1 MHAQPS
7 WPPPGQDTASRWRT
21 EGAGSGYGF
30 AVYRNLL
37 SAAPAGGSVSTP
49 GFSLRFQSG
58 PLHVAVEPTASSLDQ
73 FVETVRKRM
82 RRGGFS
88 CGPASQAPVAGFPD
102 GRVQV
107 VTKRKRRGSPAG
119 EPQLQ
124 FYALVGP
131 YAVTLTVAQAQAG
144 LAQAFGPIQLYPGA
158 PPAITPIVQLP
169 VPGPASVEE
178 RLTLSQPGV
187 RLTAL
192 AAAGQV
198 TASAEE
204 YAVTSLATM
213 LGHTPTL
220 KAGDRQPDVFLGGWP
235 CLRHTFVHTG
245 ASLRDPVRSE
255 FWWAGVA
262 AGRGIQIFAL
272 GTKSIIDLGQAR
284 QLANLVGLLPLADPF
299 SG

>member
-1 MHAQPS
+1 MTAQSS
-7 WPPPGQDTASRWRT
+7 WPPSGRDAASQWRA
-21 EGAGSGYGF
+21 EGAGGYGF
-30 AVYRNLL
+30 AAYRNLL
-37 SAAPAGGSVSTP
+37 SAAPEGGSMGPADV
-49 GFSLRFQSG
+49 SLRFQSG

-73 FVETVRKRM
+73 FVATARKRL

-88 CGPASQAPVAGFPD
+88 CGPASQAPVAGVPD
-102 GRVQV
+102 GRVRV
-107 VTKRKRRGSPAG
+107 VTKKKGRGSPAG

-124 FYALVGP
+124 LCMLAGP

-144 LAQAFGPIQLYPGA
+144 LAEAFGPIQLYPGN
-158 PPAITPIVQLP
+158 PPAITPVVQLP
-169 VPGPASVEE
+169 VPEPASVEE
-178 RLTLSQPGV
+178 RLILGQAGV

-204 YAVTSLATM
+204 YAMTSLANM
-213 LGHTPTL
+213 LNHTPTL
-220 KAGDRQPDVFLGGWP
+220 KVGDRQPDVFLGGWP

-284 QLANLVGLLPLADPF
+284 QMANLIGLLPA
-299 SG
+299 G

>member
-1 MHAQPS
+1 MTAPPS
-7 WPPPGQDTASRWRT
+7 WPPSGQDAASRWRT
-21 EGAGSGYGF
+21 EGAGGGYGF
-30 AVYRNLL
+30 AAYRNLL
-37 SAAPAGGSVSTP
+37 TAAPMGGSISP
-49 GFSLRFQSG
+49 SEISLRFQSG
-58 PLHVAVEPTASSLDQ
+58 PLHVAVEPTPLPLDQ
-73 FVETVRKRM
+73 FVETVRKRL

-107 VTKRKRRGSPAG
+107 VTKKKRRGSQAG

-124 FYALVGP
+124 FYALAGP
-131 YAVTLTVAQAQAG
+131 YAVMLTVAQAQAG
-144 LAQAFGPIQLYPGA
+144 LAQAFGPIQLYPGV

-169 VPGPASVEE
+169 VPDPAAVEE
-178 RLTLSQPGV
+178 RLILGRADV

-204 YAVTSLATM
+204 YAMTSLATM
-213 LGHTPTL
+213 LSHSPTL
-220 KAGDRQPDVFLGGWP
+220 KVGDRQPDAFLGGWP

-262 AGRGIQIFAL
+262 AGRGMQIFAL
-272 GTKSIIDLGQAR
+272 GTKSIIDLEQAR
-284 QLANLVGLLPLADPF
+284 QMANLVGIRA